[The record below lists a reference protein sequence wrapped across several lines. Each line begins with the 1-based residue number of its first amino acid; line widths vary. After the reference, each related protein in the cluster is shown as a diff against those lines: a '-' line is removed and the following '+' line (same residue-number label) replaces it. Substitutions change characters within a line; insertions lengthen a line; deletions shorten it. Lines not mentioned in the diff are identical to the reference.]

1 MSEEKGKIQSKMNLE
16 NDKNENNE
24 KHKNEILEKAII
36 KAIFKTGRVLVHRQE
51 LDLPEDY
58 EDNDKYVFY
67 NDDCS
72 SDFDVLTLPDI
83 LQLDERELNIFREIF
98 IIEEMD
104 IDKVSEIIAKYAI
117 RKQQT
122 CTTSGHVYSLLLEKA
137 KKYFSMEEDYSEYN
151 EHRYAGKIKY
161 VIKDGDT
168 VLGTIV
174 KNIEYC
180 NRCIGDPRISIG
192 IQKCTEYTIERM

>member
-1 MSEEKGKIQSKMNLE
+1 MSEEKIQP
-16 NDKNENNE
+16 KNQE
-24 KHKNEILEKAII
+24 NEILEKALV
-36 KAIFKTGRVLVHRQE
+36 KAMLRTGRVLVYRKE
-51 LDLPEDY
+51 LELPEDY
-58 EDNDKYVFY
+58 EEDNNKYTFY
-67 NDDCS
+67 RDECS
-72 SDFDVLTLPDI
+72 SDFDVLMLPDI
-83 LQLDERELNIFREIF
+83 LNLDDRELNIFREIF
-98 IIEEMD
+98 VIEEMD